1 MGKIP
6 EDIGIYVFVVLF
18 YGEMWCLPR
27 RKCDIAAKDIGLLP
41 HLHLFG
47 RLEQRKRKE
56 PKEKEIYSMI
66 FIHVHVYICP

>member
-1 MGKIP
+1 MGYLALFALKCEICPVSIGKIP

-41 HLHLFG
+41 
-47 RLEQRKRKE
+47 RKG
-56 PKEKEIYSMI
+56 
-66 FIHVHVYICP
+66 